1 VSLRNVL
8 RVLVK
13 ELQQLRR
20 DKRMYPILFV
30 APVLQ
35 TLALGYAATTDVKEI
50 PTVVVDRDRSPESRR
65 LLERFS
71 ASGYFD
77 FVSSLAS
84 VDEVEPWLASGKA
97 QIALVVKEGFGRA
110 VESGRTPEVQ
120 ILADGSDANSAGIG
134 LGYAG
139 QLTAARSGEL
149 LRAELSRLAAGRDSN
164 GPAIGGVGNIRLVP
178 RVWYNPELLSRWYM
192 VPAVLALVLT
202 LVTTTLSSMA
212 IVREKEMGTLE
223 QLIVTPLGAME
234 LVIGKLAPFG
244 LVGLAQVLLVMPV
257 AIYVF
262 GVPLAG
268 SPFLL
273 FSLSG
278 LYLLTTLGLGLL
290 ISTLARTQQQ
300 AMMGAVFTV
309 MIPMIYLS
317 GTIFPIESM
326 PVAFQYVSR
335 FIPLTYY
342 SIILRGIFLKGAGL
356 ADLWPQAAA
365 LLAFG
370 VGIASLAALRFRKT
384 LE

>member
-1 VSLRNVL
+1 MSPGNVL

-13 ELQQLRR
+13 EFQQLRR

-50 PTVVVDRDRSPESRR
+50 PTLVVDRDRSAESRR

-77 FVSSLAS
+77 FVGS
-84 VDEVEPWLASGKA
+84 VDSVEEVEPWLASGKA
-97 QIALVVKEGFGRA
+97 HLALVVKEGFGRA
-110 VESGRTPEVQ
+110 VASGWTPEVQ

-139 QLTAARSGEL
+139 QLTAVRSAEL
-149 LRAELSRLAAGRDSN
+149 VRAELQRLAAS
-164 GPAIGGVGNIRLVP
+164 GPALSGAGSIRLIP
-178 RVWYNPELLSRWYM
+178 RVWYNPELVSRWYM

-212 IVREKEMGTLE
+212 IVREKEMGTME

-234 LVIGKLAPFG
+234 LVIGKLAPFA
-244 LVGLAQVLLVMPV
+244 LVGLAQVMLVMPV
-257 AIYVF
+257 AVFIF
-262 GVPLAG
+262 GVPLVG
-268 SPFLL
+268 SAFLL
-273 FSLSG
+273 LALSG

-300 AMMGAVFTV
+300 AMMGSVFTV

-326 PVAFQYVSR
+326 PVFFQYVSR

-342 SIILRGIFLKGAGL
+342 SIILRGVFLKGAGL

-365 LLAFG
+365 LVTFG